1 MKMGLD
7 MNETGISRRSLIQ
20 VSAAVWVIALAPP
33 ALRACSET
41 AIPDGYAAW
50 LRRRENGWEIVC
62 ASRSQNTGF
71 TPFSVTS
78 TPVLSPKDHLSP
90 PVNLAKETVLKD
102 FAGRTG
108 LTPPKVFLDS
118 GLVSGGGVRVPI
130 WVWADFA

>member
-1 MKMGLD
+1 MGDCLRLPLS
-7 MNETGISRRSLIQ
+7 EYGLH
-20 VSAAVWVIALAPP
+20 AL
-33 ALRACSET
+33 
-41 AIPDGYAAW
+41 
-50 LRRRENGWEIVC
+50 
-62 ASRSQNTGF
+62 
-71 TPFSVTS
+71 FSDVE
-78 TPVLSPKDHLSP
+78 PVLSPKDHLSP